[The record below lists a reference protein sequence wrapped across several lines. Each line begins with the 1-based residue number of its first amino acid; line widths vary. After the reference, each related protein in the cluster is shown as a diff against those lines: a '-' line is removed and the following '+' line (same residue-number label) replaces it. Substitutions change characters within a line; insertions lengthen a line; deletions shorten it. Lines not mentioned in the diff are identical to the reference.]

1 MIFDEAY
8 DIIYLYDT
16 HAGKC
21 TAAKNYL
28 DNISVKLLKHVHS
41 SFSDMNCIVL
51 QITMQLYC
59 RRLEYRFLR
68 APNSSLKYLKVL

>member
-1 MIFDEAY
+1 M
-8 DIIYLYDT
+8 YLYDT

-59 RRLEYRFLR
+59 IINH
-68 APNSSLKYLKVL
+68 ALKIIIIPICIQYKIISKAF

>member
-1 MIFDEAY
+1 MLISHTAIRLQELIFDYFDEAY

-59 RRLEYRFLR
+59 I
-68 APNSSLKYLKVL
+68 VL